1 MLWMRHLV
9 HAIVGGFIL
18 FAWAALAHIVLG
30 LDTVGLKPLPG
41 EARVLAG
48 AQQEVLEPGLYLFP
62 GEALQPDLNLKEREE
77 AMARSMEK
85 ARSGPTGLLLW
96 HPRGHDYLSN
106 AQFAREYVGNLLCA
120 LLASV
125 FLTLTT
131 FRVTGF
137 WARTGF
143 VTMLGAFAS
152 FAVDLPLWNRY
163 GFPSEFLLAALF
175 ENLVGFTLVGLF
187 LAWRMKPVL
196 RIPAR
201 PANKNRNGS

>member
-125 FLTLTT
+125 F
-131 FRVTGF
+131 
-137 WARTGF
+137 RTGF

-163 GFPSEFLLAALF
+163 GFPSEFLLASLF

-196 RIPAR
+196 RIPTR
-201 PANKNRNGS
+201 PANKTRNGS

>member
-9 HAIVGGFIL
+9 HAIVGGSIL
-18 FAWAALAHIVLG
+18 FAWAVLAHLGLG
-30 LDTVGLKPLPG
+30 LDTIGLKPLPA
-41 EARVLAG
+41 EARVVAG
-48 AQQEVLEPGLYLFP
+48 VQQEVVEPGLYLFP
-62 GEALQPDLNLKEREE
+62 GAALQPGLSLKEREE
-77 AMARSMEK
+77 AMARSIEK
-85 ARSGPTGLLLW
+85 ARSGPNGLLLW

-106 AQFAREYVGNLLCA
+106 AQFAREYVGDLLCA

-152 FAVDLPLWNRY
+152 LAVDLPLWNRY
-163 GFPSEFLLAALF
+163 GFPSEYLLAALF
-175 ENLVGFTLVGLF
+175 KNLVGFTLVGLF

-201 PANKNRNGS
+201 PSTKNRNGS

>member
-9 HAIVGGFIL
+9 QAIVGGFIL
-18 FAWAALAHIVLG
+18 FAWTALAHTVLG
-30 LDTVGLKPLPG
+30 LDSVGLKPLPA
-41 EARVLAG
+41 EARVLASV
-48 AQQEVLEPGLYLFP
+48 QQEVAEPGLYLFP
-62 GEALQPDLNLKEREE
+62 GEALQPGLNLKERES
-77 AMARSMEK
+77 AMARSMER
-85 ARSGPTGLLLW
+85 ARTGPAGLMLW

-106 AQFAREYVGNLLCA
+106 AQFAREYVGDLLCA

-125 FLTLTT
+125 FLSLTT
-131 FRVTGF
+131 FRVNSF
-137 WARTGF
+137 LARTGF
-143 VTMLGAFAS
+143 VAMLGVFAGL
-152 FAVDLPLWNRY
+152 AVELPMWNRY

-201 PANKNRNGS
+201 PATKTRNGS